1 MKKYK
6 TLLFDADNTL
16 LDFDK
21 TEKEALRK
29 TFTMQNIPFTPAM
42 KNRYLQINT
51 ALWNAY
57 EEGRM
62 TREEVI
68 FTRFGKLF
76 DEFHIA
82 EDGVQFEHIYQKEL
96 GKGHA
101 LMPHALELVKHLK
114 KDYELY
120 IVTNG
125 VSATQHS
132 RLHDSGLDQH
142 IRKAFISEE
151 IGYRKPMKEYFDY
164 CFAHIPSFEKEQ
176 TLIIGDSLSSD
187 MQGGIHAGIATCWMN
202 PKQKPNMQDLPITY
216 EITNLKELY
225 SILEED
231 EK

>member
-68 FTRFGKLF
+68 FTRFGKL
-76 DEFHIA
+76 
-82 EDGVQFEHIYQKEL
+82 
-96 GKGHA
+96 
-101 LMPHALELVKHLK
+101 
-114 KDYELY
+114 
-120 IVTNG
+120 
-125 VSATQHS
+125 
-132 RLHDSGLDQH
+132 LD
-142 IRKAFISEE
+142 RKSVV
-151 IGYRKPMKEYFDY
+151 
-164 CFAHIPSFEKEQ
+164 
-176 TLIIGDSLSSD
+176 
-187 MQGGIHAGIATCWMN
+187 
-202 PKQKPNMQDLPITY
+202 
-216 EITNLKELY
+216 
-225 SILEED
+225 
-231 EK
+231 

>member
-114 KDYELY
+114 KEYE
-120 IVTNG
+120 
-125 VSATQHS
+125 S
-132 RLHDSGLDQH
+132 
-142 IRKAFISEE
+142 
-151 IGYRKPMKEYFDY
+151 
-164 CFAHIPSFEKEQ
+164 
-176 TLIIGDSLSSD
+176 
-187 MQGGIHAGIATCWMN
+187 
-202 PKQKPNMQDLPITY
+202 
-216 EITNLKELY
+216 
-225 SILEED
+225 
-231 EK
+231 